1 VIVKAAQS
9 ALVVLFALPMAL
21 WPLLWLF
28 ALGRHALRG
37 RRRRM
42 MQVAL
47 LLPLWTVAASIG
59 AIQLPVLLAALQAT
73 PPSPRWWIAATSV
86 GVAACIAV
94 LAWLLLV
101 RSWGAEPAK
110 RP

>member
-1 VIVKAAQS
+1 MKTALS
-9 ALVVLFALPMAL
+9 ALVVVFALPMAL

-28 ALGRHALRG
+28 ALGRHGLRG

-47 LLPLWTVAASIG
+47 LLPLWTVAASVG

-86 GVAACIAV
+86 AVAACFAV
-94 LAWLLLV
+94 LAWLLLI
-101 RSWGAEPAK
+101 RSMGAEPPG
-110 RP
+110 RS